1 MEGPVGG
8 HGQGDMGGITC
19 EMGRSRDALAKACE
33 WCGDEE
39 GDTTRGR
46 ARWKV
51 VVEEAR
57 VRGTGEENMIV
68 VLGGDGADVSR
79 ASEVFMRAI
88 QVCFL
93 YEKKVRAEAGEKR
106 VKVRWAG
113 DEGVSV
119 EGGHGIVRCIRWE
132 GYRVV
137 EV

>member
-19 EMGRSRDALAKACE
+19 EMGWSRNALAEACE
-33 WCGDEE
+33 RCGDEE
-39 GDTTRGR
+39 CDTTRGR

-68 VLGGDGADVSR
+68 VSGGDGADVSR

-88 QVCFL
+88 KVCFL
-93 YEKKVRAEAGEKR
+93 DEKKARAEAGEKR
-106 VKVRWAG
+106 GKVRWAG
-113 DEGVSV
+113 DEGVSI
-119 EGGHGIVRCIRWE
+119 EDGHGIVRCIRWQ
-132 GYRVV
+132 GSRAV
-137 EV
+137 EM